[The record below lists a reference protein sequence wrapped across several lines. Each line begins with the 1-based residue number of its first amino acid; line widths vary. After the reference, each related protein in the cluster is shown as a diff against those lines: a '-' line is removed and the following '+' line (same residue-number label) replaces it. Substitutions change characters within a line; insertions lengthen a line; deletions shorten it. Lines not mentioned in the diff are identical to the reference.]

1 LVNNRDHVIDLMRAL
16 GLILIVLAHTIT
28 FGTFGFQ
35 LRNFDVPM
43 MVVVS
48 GMAFAVTAPEQLNL
62 LPYYWKRVL
71 RLVLPTWVFLTLF
84 FSFTALGFHLAG
96 QEFPFPVAAV
106 CDYFL
111 LGHGANSMY
120 VWIIRIFLLV
130 ALTAPG
136 LLWVWRKVRPIVFIA
151 ILAAVYLGFEC
162 AHAYLPEPGQAW
174 AQVLVFQYLYYALP
188 YSVMFGVGML
198 LSSMTGKER
207 LGTAVAMAALLIPS
221 IILGHEPGDA
231 WFQPQTFK
239 YPPTLY
245 FVSWG
250 LGMSALLSALFMK
263 VRLSGMLQ
271 QGVLLIGNASL
282 WIYLW
287 HMAVL
292 FVIEWNPVF
301 FGKLAEPGFLK
312 FLFVLVSAVL
322 LTAAHRYVFARVV
335 ERFPRTRGFISNA
348 FLK

>member
-1 LVNNRDHVIDLMRAL
+1 MNNRDHVIDLMRAL

-48 GMAFAVTAPEQLNL
+48 GMAFAVTAPANLNL
-62 LPYYWKRVL
+62 LVYYRKRIV
-71 RLVLPTWVFLTLF
+71 RLVLPTWVFLALF
-84 FSFTALGFHLAG
+84 FSFSALGFRLAG
-96 QEFPFPVAAV
+96 QAFPLSTAEVV
-106 CDYFL
+106 DYFA
-111 LGHGANSMY
+111 LGHGAQSMY

-136 LLWVWRKVRPIVFIA
+136 LLWLWRRVRPIVFIT
-151 ILAAVYLGFEC
+151 ILATVYLGFEV
-162 AHAYLPEPGQAW
+162 AHAYLPVPDQGW
-174 AQVLVFQYLYYALP
+174 AQILVFQYIYYALP

-263 VRLSGMLQ
+263 VRLPGVVHK
-271 QGVLLIGNASL
+271 GVLLIGNASL

-292 FVIEWNPVF
+292 FVITGKPKL

-312 FLFVLVSAVL
+312 FVFVLVISIL
-322 LTAAHRYVFARVV
+322 LTVAHRAFFAQIIS
-335 ERFPRTRGFISNA
+335 RFPKTKGFISNA
-348 FLK
+348 FLR